1 MEYDIIWNEEEINE
15 PITETPATIEELSE
29 LYEIFGL

>member
-1 MEYDIIWNEEEINE
+1 MEYDIVWNEEEA
-15 PITETPATIEELSE
+15 ITETPATLEELSE